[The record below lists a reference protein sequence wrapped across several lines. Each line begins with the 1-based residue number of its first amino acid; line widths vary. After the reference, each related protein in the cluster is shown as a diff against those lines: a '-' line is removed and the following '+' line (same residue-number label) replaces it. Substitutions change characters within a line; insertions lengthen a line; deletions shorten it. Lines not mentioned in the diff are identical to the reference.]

1 MLADQQRV
9 APLVQGAVVSGRG
22 NWPTPLSLV
31 HPTFFRP
38 AQTQT
43 GLEFPASRKPGR
55 QFLPQPTTISTT
67 QWSLGPQRSGSL
79 RARTVTEDARLLDAN
94 TKSSWR
100 VAVSG
105 VCRVE

>member
-22 NWPTPLSLV
+22 NWPTPPSLV

-43 GLEFPASRKPGR
+43 GLEFLASRKRG
-55 QFLPQPTTISTT
+55 
-67 QWSLGPQRSGSL
+67 
-79 RARTVTEDARLLDAN
+79 
-94 TKSSWR
+94 
-100 VAVSG
+100 
-105 VCRVE
+105 C